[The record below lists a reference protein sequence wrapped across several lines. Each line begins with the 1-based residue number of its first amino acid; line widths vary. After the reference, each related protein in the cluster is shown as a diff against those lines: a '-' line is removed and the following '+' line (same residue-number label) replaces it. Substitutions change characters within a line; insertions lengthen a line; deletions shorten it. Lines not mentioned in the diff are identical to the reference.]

1 MSKKYLI
8 VKKGNDFKC
17 STPLDDATFEKLKQ
31 AAQSLETFNT
41 FTFLG
46 NSYIKA
52 KEDFFT
58 YDFTQFNVREVDM
71 FNMFLNALEAMA
83 TNANLWE
90 AYLTRNYSDDKDV
103 YPDVVTGKKKS
114 CHGIKDS
121 EFYENNIEYV
131 VSKVLRNMI
140 AHHMK
145 PYSEI
150 VYNDDY
156 RRQFIVTKADLLEF
170 GSPNKSARTY
180 ISNSKQDYYDV
191 VEIIKRAL
199 VITEEVNL
207 YMFNFMVQKE
217 WHRFIAARYTIREHI
232 GIDWQGAYLV
242 WENPKYPQ
250 HHLLYLSQI
259 DISKNAMNA
268 IRSIAAQSLGL

>member
-8 VKKGNDFKC
+8 VKKDDDFKC

-41 FTFLG
+41 FAFLG
-46 NSYIKA
+46 NSYVKA
-52 KEDFFT
+52 KEDFFA

-90 AYLTRNYSDDKDV
+90 AYLTRNYSDDKEV
-103 YPDVVTGKKKS
+103 YPDMANGKKKS

-121 EFYENNIEYV
+121 EFYEKNIEYV

-156 RRQFIVTKADLLEF
+156 RRQFIVTKEDLLEF

-180 ISNSKQDYYDV
+180 ISNNSQDYYDV

-199 VITEEVNL
+199 AITEEVNL

-217 WHRFIAARYTIREHI
+217 WHRFITARYTVREHI

-242 WENPKYPQ
+242 WENPQYPKD
-250 HHLLYLSQI
+250 HLLYLSQI